1 MSRVGFKKI
10 IAANAFD
17 NAAVDALATNIKTY
31 IVNAGFGIVLNSV
44 DEIDFKLA
52 GVGAAEYGDDIP
64 RWYLDTPSGSNP
76 RSIDFHAYR
85 GVSALDQNAV
95 WDGGNASLA
104 ANTGLPQIT
113 VHFAADGSEGWW
125 WLHVAKVDGAQA
137 SGYSTHVAVMGARSR
152 RYPADNH
159 QGLCSRYG
167 VLELSGINAGVWW
180 PPYVMGD
187 TGSEIEGP
195 NTFFTW
201 SPLTGEGWGSS
212 RTRHTGSPLQ
222 KLAAPAYPCS
232 AGSNGDSEHLLGEY
246 SEVLFLTDGYAHE
259 EVVAAGWVAM
269 VGANNAT
276 RYAAQSP
283 TSFTLL

>member
-10 IAANAFD
+10 IAASAFN
-17 NAAVDALATNIKTY
+17 NAAVDALAVNIKTY

-44 DEIDFKLA
+44 NEIDFKLA
-52 GVGAAEYGDDIP
+52 GVGAAEHGDDIP
-64 RWYLDTPSGSNP
+64 RWYFYTNTTFNP
-76 RSIDFHAYR
+76 RAIEPYAYQ
-85 GVSALDQNAV
+85 GVDANDVGAIY
-95 WDGGNASLA
+95 GGNSQKLE
-104 ANTGLPQIT
+104 ANTGLTQLTI
-113 VHFAADGSEGWW
+113 HFAADGSEGWW
-125 WLHVAKVDGAQA
+125 WLHVAKADGAQA
-137 SGYSTHVAVMGARSR
+137 SGFSTHFAAMGARSR

-167 VLELSGINAGVWW
+167 VLELSGTYVGVWW

-187 TGSEIEGP
+187 TGSEKEGP
-195 NTFFTW
+195 NSFFTW

-232 AGSNGDSEHLLGEY
+232 ASVNGDSEHLLGEY

-276 RYAAQSP
+276 RYAAPSP